1 VSVLQ
6 SFLTFFKKRC
16 PNVKQDASILI
27 LTVCLM
33 FLFSGQVLMIGL
45 ITTKS
50 MTESGALKA
59 IGMSAREAAYGTME
73 DFETQELYPAYMKK
87 VQATIADTTTVQN
100 IGPAQLL
107 TDYHPNADIRKNTT
121 TNMANINWSTYQLKV
136 SNPAST
142 GAANRY
148 NTSPFTCNVWLEVVE
163 LPSGTIVTDPTTM
176 TAAKSYAW
184 PYTIVV
190 QVKGGGVDQTL
201 RRPTHIIPSG
211 YMDS

>member
-1 VSVLQ
+1 MSVLQ
-6 SFLTFFKKRC
+6 SLLAFFKKRC

-59 IGMSAREAAYGTME
+59 IGASAREAAYGAME

-87 VQATIADTTTVQN
+87 VQATIADATTIQN

-107 TDYHPNADIRKNTT
+107 TDYYPNAGIRKNTT
-121 TNMANINWSTYQLKV
+121 ANMANINWSTYQVKL

-142 GAANRY
+142 SAANRY
-148 NTSPFTCNVWLEVVE
+148 NTSPFICNVWLEVVE
-163 LPSGTIVTDPTTM
+163 LPSGTIVTDPTSM
-176 TAAKSYAW
+176 TGTYAW

-201 RRPTHIIPSG
+201 RRPTHIIPAG
-211 YMDS
+211 YLDS